1 LKQWHKFGKGIFLR
15 KRRPNGDFPWESLG
29 RTAMRLD
36 TTEASSVLPPKV
48 RKEPEVTL
56 RDDLLSYMA
65 RYGQD
70 TLALERREVVIV
82 GELHGHLRSNDAAVR
97 TTATMRVVRGLL
109 TDQRFRYF
117 GNEWFQN
124 SGPVRHAVR
133 DYWLR
138 RALLPGFDNMAPGA
152 AAMGPQEIGRRVT
165 PRMFQPVLDD
175 MRARP
180 RHVLSIGSSVGGDA
194 RDRRLAQHFFEEV
207 SDRGIA
213 PHTPGVLLLGA
224 AHAAATPFFMG
235 TTTTRMILE
244 HRGYHCTSIRIMTDF
259 PRGSNGGPDDAV
271 LPMASGRQL
280 PEIRLAS
287 LTLRSPISFST
298 RASPDSPFFSVR
310 DPSSDTGQSIADQY
324 EFVVLQRG

>member
-1 LKQWHKFGKGIFLR
+1 
-15 KRRPNGDFPWESLG
+15 
-29 RTAMRLD
+29 
-36 TTEASSVLPPKV
+36 
-48 RKEPEVTL
+48 VTL
-56 RDDLLSYMA
+56 RDDLLNYMA
-65 RYGQD
+65 RYGQEAI
-70 TLALERREVVIV
+70 ALERPEVVIV

-97 TTATMRVVRGLL
+97 TTATMRVLRELL

-124 SGPVRHAVR
+124 AGPVRRGVR

-138 RALLPGFDNMAPGA
+138 AALLPGFDNMAPGA
-152 AAMGPQEIGRRVT
+152 AAMDEQEVGRRVT

-175 MRARP
+175 LRARP
-180 RHVLSIGSSVGGDA
+180 RHVLSIGSSVGGEA

-213 PHTPGVLLLGA
+213 RHTPGVLLFGA

-235 TTTTRMILE
+235 QTTTRMILE
-244 HRGYHCTSIRIMTDF
+244 RRGYHCTSIYIMTDF
-259 PRGSNGGPDDAV
+259 PRGGNGRPDDAIV
-271 LPMASGRQL
+271 PLASGMQL
-280 PEIRLAS
+280 PEIRLAN

-298 RASPDSPFFSVR
+298 RASPDSPFFRVR
-310 DPSSDTGQSIADQY
+310 DLSSDSGRSFAEQY